1 MIEGVAD
8 TVSSTGTFGSVGS
21 VISTASKVSGEVA
34 KHTVSTVMWIVL
46 LAMAMV
52 IFLAIPGTSPQEC
65 LWVAS
70 LGCQK
75 ALAWIT
81 LRLVVTACVAVG
93 SYYGLSSALTPVLDL
108 TETTVSTALPTM
120 ATNEPSPYLF
130 HKDKREVTERVKRGI
145 LEDIASVDH
154 VPVASLAPMTDVTEA
169 STISLSNSSSAPDS
183 SAEIIDSPELDSFL
197 NISSPSTTM
206 AGVTEFA
213 DMHNLTTPHLNSPY
227 EVSDID
233 LKLLQAGTWAPYLLG
248 LGSSAVILVLIVAV
262 GCVIHRTSIQRLR
275 RRIGRLQAGLDPGTL
290 GPYAAKMEE
299 PIQQLAR
306 LQAELAAA
314 GEFNTSAAPEVNTT
328 PPTPPSSPTLAVRFN
343 MDMVPHVVTKKVGTL
358 ADLSTWSDVPLDE
371 DTPTGMT
378 NPYFNLYENL
388 QLRENVYDT
397 PEAVRPVL
405 PPKATQGFL
414 GRALA
419 RATSFS
425 RPRPA
430 SASDLV

>member
-1 MIEGVAD
+1 MAD
-8 TVSSTGTFGSVGS
+8 
-21 VISTASKVSGEVA
+21 
-34 KHTVSTVMWIVL
+34 
-46 LAMAMV
+46 
-52 IFLAIPGTSPQEC
+52 
-65 LWVAS
+65 
-70 LGCQK
+70 
-75 ALAWIT
+75 
-81 LRLVVTACVAVG
+81 
-93 SYYGLSSALTPVLDL
+93 
-108 TETTVSTALPTM
+108 
-120 ATNEPSPYLF
+120 
-130 HKDKREVTERVKRGI
+130 
-145 LEDIASVDH
+145 
-154 VPVASLAPMTDVTEA
+154 
-169 STISLSNSSSAPDS
+169 
-183 SAEIIDSPELDSFL
+183 
-197 NISSPSTTM
+197 
-206 AGVTEFA
+206 
-213 DMHNLTTPHLNSPY
+213 
-227 EVSDID
+227 
-233 LKLLQAGTWAPYLLG
+233 LQAGTWAPYLLG

-358 ADLSTWSDVPLDE
+358 ADLSAWSDVPLNE
-371 DTPTGMT
+371 DTPTAMT

-388 QLRENVYDT
+388 QMRENVYDT